1 MNTTSPPHTPISLGD
16 IDLTQ
21 PESYRGGFP
30 HDVFSTLRR
39 EAPIWWHPAVPKC
52 VEVDSRGF
60 WVLSKHE
67 DIQMASRN
75 PDIFSAKDGPTL
87 RGESPSGTPML
98 TNMDG
103 ASHIRQRQLI
113 SAGFTPRMIGKL
125 EEQARGWAISI
136 VEDALERETCNFVDD
151 VAYQLPMHMIADIVG
166 IPKEDRARI
175 FQIANDFMQCTDPE
189 HPVPVEE
196 HGALV
201 VEMYRSGQ
209 KLSAAKRARAEDD
222 VWSILTSA
230 EIKSEDGTLSGLSD
244 LELDGFFVLLTVAG
258 SETTR
263 NAISLGLL
271 ALLENPGQLEALR
284 SDPSLLKTATEE
296 IIRFTSPVSYFRRTV
311 MRDTEIRGVP
321 MAAGDRVSLWYPSG
335 NRDEDAFEDP
345 FQFDVTRQRNEQVS
359 FGGGGPHFCMGAHL
373 ARREIMIMFEELL
386 ARVAEFEIL
395 AAPRYG
401 VQGIGN
407 PVAVSLND
415 LPLRLKAR

>member
-1 MNTTSPPHTPISLGD
+1 MTETSTAPEPISLD
-16 IDLTQ
+16 DVDLTRF
-21 PESYRGGFP
+21 ESYRSGFP

-39 EAPIWWHPAVPKC
+39 EAPVWWHAPVSGC
-52 VEVDSRGF
+52 VEVDSKGF

-67 DIQMASRN
+67 DIQAASRA
-75 PDIFSAKDGPTL
+75 PDLFSAKDGPTL
-87 RGESPSGTPML
+87 RGESPTGTPML

-103 ASHIRQRQLI
+103 AGHIRQRKLI
-113 SAGFTPRMIGKL
+113 STGFTPRMIGKL

-166 IPKEDRARI
+166 IPREDRARI

-189 HPVPVEE
+189 HSVPVEE
-196 HGALV
+196 HGALT

-209 KLSAAKRARAEDD
+209 KLSAAKRAHAEDD

-230 EIKSEDGTLSGLSD
+230 EIEGEDGTLSGLSD

-263 NAISLGLL
+263 NAIALGLL
-271 ALLENPGQLEALR
+271 ALLENPNQLATLR
-284 SDPSLLKTATEE
+284 ADPGLLKTATEE

-321 MAAGDRVSLWYPSG
+321 IAAGDRVSLWYPSG
-335 NRDEDAFEDP
+335 NRDQDAFDDP
-345 FQFDVTRQRNEQVS
+345 FRFDVTRQRNEQVS

-373 ARREIMIMFEELL
+373 ARREIMILFEELL

-395 AAPRYG
+395 AAPRYS

-407 PVAVSLND
+407 PVAVSLKD